1 MTKARH
7 DAHIHWYRMLNV
19 FSLRIIMSAGTCHHT
34 HIPLSPTILPSP
46 DCPSSIPNATSHDPR
61 TQHPSVSPTYS
72 KKQKCSNKNVGNVKY
87 LATPLTKLLG
97 PVFKLL

>member
-1 MTKARH
+1 MRPAMTRERNTQA
-7 DAHIHWYRMLNV
+7 
-19 FSLRIIMSAGTCHHT
+19 
-34 HIPLSPTILPSP
+34 SPQPI
-46 DCPSSIPNATSHDPR
+46 
-61 TQHPSVSPTYS
+61 V